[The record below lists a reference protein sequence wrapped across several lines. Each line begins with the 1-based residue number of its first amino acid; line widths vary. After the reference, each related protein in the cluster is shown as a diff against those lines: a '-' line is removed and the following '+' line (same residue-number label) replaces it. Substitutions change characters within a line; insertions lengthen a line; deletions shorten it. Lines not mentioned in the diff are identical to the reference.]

1 MTICRRSGRKEPF
14 HGFKC
19 IFLPLT
25 TYRHGLIQNGKQ
37 DWGLEEP
44 PKEQVRASQFFN
56 IFIESVVNFLAI
68 K

>member
-25 TYRHGLIQNGKQ
+25 TYRHGPIQNGKQ

-44 PKEQVRASQFFN
+44 PKEQLRASQFFN
-56 IFIESVVNFLAI
+56 IFIDQELTF
-68 K
+68 